1 MATLEP
7 HQAPALAHAGVGGR
21 EIDGPKGAAIPGMA
35 GALMATKAEERKLL
49 HEVADAIGALIEF
62 WGFKRVMGRLW
73 TILYLQDEPLT
84 AAELCERLEISTGA
98 ASMTLAELERW
109 GVVKRSRKPGDRRE
123 YFEAETDIWK
133 MVSRVLREREL
144 QQIDRA
150 LDVLERARKMIS
162 ESPPPGDGARAKLLA
177 DRIGRLADL
186 ARLGRTF
193 LTAIV
198 DHARV
203 DLGPLVRFARD
214 AALAAGARKK

>member
-1 MATLEP
+1 MAAVSQIEHP
-7 HQAPALAHAGVGGR
+7 APGHGQTHAQGPAHGHHPPATS
-21 EIDGPKGAAIPGMA
+21 
-35 GALMATKAEERKLL
+35 MATKADERRML

-62 WGFKRVMGRLW
+62 WGFKRVMGRIW

-109 GVVKRSRKPGDRRE
+109 GVVRRSRKPGDRRE

-144 QQIDRA
+144 SQIERA
-150 LDVLERARKMIS
+150 LEVLDRARKAAS
-162 ESPPPGDGARAKLLA
+162 DNPPPGEAARARRLA
-177 DRIGRLADL
+177 ERIGRLADL
-186 ARLGRTF
+186 ARLGKSF
-193 LTAIV
+193 LTAVV

-203 DLGPLVRFARD
+203 DLAPLVRFARD
-214 AALAAGARKK
+214 AALAAGRKK